1 MLFAGTLGA
10 VAGVSAAHSRR
21 DQIQMSHLRERAF
34 FELLEQTPV
43 FVMHVS
49 IRSAVVQKQFHGKG
63 LRIRLKSD
71 DQLLLTS
78 DTKRVREDHEHEVHG
93 ERFDFNAA
101 TSFLFQQDGVLTF
114 ELLNAYSILFPA
126 KTLARFL
133 MPMAEA
139 LNVTRGGG
147 GVVHQV
153 LLYEVAGRGEL
164 LGTLDIVI
172 GCRQTTL
179 GHLEAFALSDVPQLV
194 AWPTTTPFERP
205 LRQPVPVAT
214 AVPVNVPRANA
225 TNVDQQRP
233 PRVTAFRAA
242 RDSSEVI
249 PLEEGGCLWVE
260 ARVDAAGNKK
270 NHAVQFNAAGAEVQR
285 LDWIDAEAVS
295 LPDVS
300 ASKIPVAV
308 AVPVKTAAPSKT
320 CTATGPPGKAPRSSN
335 VISTRDGG
343 CLWSESWVAE
353 DGQTQTEAV
362 QLDAS
367 GAEVGRLHWACADA
381 VSPDLPPAPCA
392 QQLAPIVETVR
403 QQCQTSEDNSVAPA
417 TSACAACESATAKTP
432 LLS

>member
-21 DQIQMSHLRERAF
+21 DQIQMSRLRERAF

-78 DTKRVREDHEHEVHG
+78 DTKRVREDHGHEVHG
-93 ERFDFNAA
+93 ERFDFNTA

-114 ELLNAYSILFPA
+114 ELLNAYSMLFPA

-147 GVVHQV
+147 GVVQQV
-153 LLYEVAGRGEL
+153 LLYEAAGRGEL
-164 LGTLDIVI
+164 LGTLDVVI

-179 GHLEAFALSDVPQLV
+179 GHLDAYALSDMPQFV
-194 AWPTTTPFERP
+194 AWPTTPVERP

-295 LPDVS
+295 RPDVS
-300 ASKIPVAV
+300 PSKTPVAV
-308 AVPVKTAAPSKT
+308 AVPVKTA
-320 CTATGPPGKAPRSSN
+320 PRSSN
-335 VISTRDGG
+335 VISTGDGG

-367 GAEVGRLHWACADA
+367 GAEVGRLQWACADA
-381 VSPDLPPAPCA
+381 VSPDVPP
-392 QQLAPIVETVR
+392 APIVETLR
-403 QQCQTSEDNSVAPA
+403 QQCQTSEENSVAPV